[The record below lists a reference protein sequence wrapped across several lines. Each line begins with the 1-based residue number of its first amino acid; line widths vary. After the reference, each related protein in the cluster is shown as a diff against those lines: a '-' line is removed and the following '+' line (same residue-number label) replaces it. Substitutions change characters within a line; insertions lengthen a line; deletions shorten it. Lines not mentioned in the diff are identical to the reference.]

1 VKETAGAVVE
11 SAIFEEEAKNK
22 LVMAE
27 REMEE
32 IVEESTAVGEKFQ
45 EVNLELETERGHSQG
60 LRDSTNS

>member
-1 VKETAGAVVE
+1 MKETAGAVVE

-32 IVEESTAVGEKFQ
+32 IVEESTAVGEKFE